1 MWKPLFSVF
10 YKDSLLDKAYRD
22 SYKMFKLTQKMF
34 LESKKSFRQKGLKDI
49 KIDIYDADAKVNKF
63 ERKVRKKVFRHL
75 AERGGDE
82 IYSSLLLISVI
93 IDIERIGDYTK
104 NVLEL
109 AKNYRGKL
117 KCDSYEEDTKKVES
131 AVEDSFVRV
140 LKQFEF
146 SEKTDAEKLLS
157 EYHWINKLCDQR
169 AADLITEA
177 DKTISSCDAVALALY
192 IQYLKRINSHL
203 RNIATSVINPFD
215 KIGFTP
221 GLRDENQ

>member
-1 MWKPLFSVF
+1 VWKPLFYIL

-34 LESKKSFRQKGLKDI
+34 LESKRSFRQKDLDDI

-82 IYSSLLLISVI
+82 IYSGLLLISVI

-109 AKNYRGKL
+109 AKNYQGKL
-117 KCDSYEEDTKKVES
+117 KCDSYEEDVNKIES
-131 AVEDSFVRV
+131 AVEDSFIRV

-146 SEKTDAEKLLS
+146 SEKADAEKLLK
-157 EYHWINKLCDQR
+157 EYLWVNKLCDQK
-169 AADLITEA
+169 ATDLITET
-177 DKTISSCDAVALALY
+177 DKSISSCDAVALALY
-192 IQYLKRINSHL
+192 IRYLKRINSHL

-221 GLRDENQ
+221 GLKDENH